1 MTRNVKLPGI
11 PLCPAIMSQRFSD
24 PASAFEFRSVG
35 LKLLTFVPATLDPVK
50 LESGLREQL
59 GQGEHMLSGE
69 QLVLDFDSLPEL
81 PSAVE
86 IAALVQL
93 LRQYQLKPVA
103 ARGGNPDQRAAARE
117 AGLIVLNEDG
127 VTPPAPAP
135 KAADARVPAMVIT
148 RPVRTGQQVYAKGGD
163 LVVLAL
169 VSAGAEVIADGNI
182 HVYAPLRGR
191 ALAGA
196 RGDHSARIYTTCME
210 AELVSIAGIYRAID
224 EALPATI
231 RTKAAQVYL
240 DQDKLVLEALNG

>member
-1 MTRNVKLPGI
+1 
-11 PLCPAIMSQRFSD
+11 MSQRFPD

-50 LESGLREQL
+50 LESALREQL
-59 GQGEHMLSGE
+59 GSGEHMLSGE
-69 QLVLDFDSLPEL
+69 QLAIDFDSLPDL
-81 PSAVE
+81 PAAVE
-86 IAALVQL
+86 VAALVQM

-117 AGLIVLNEDG
+117 AGLIILHEDG
-127 VTPPAPAP
+127 VTPPAPVS
-135 KAADARVPAMVIT
+135 KAAEVRVPAMVVT

-196 RGDHSARIYTTCME
+196 RGDTTARVYTTCME
-210 AELVSIAGIYRAID
+210 AELVSVAGIYRSLDETLPVAIR
-224 EALPATI
+224 E
-231 RTKAAQVYL
+231 RAAQVYL
-240 DQDKLVLEALNG
+240 DQDKLVIEALSG